1 MRPNLSNGMITNS
14 CSGIVRPAFSPNL
27 NQYDAPVTDW
37 RTGETWFTNVR
48 PPHPKIA
55 VIELSTKA
63 VKLLVNKNPDNTCHN
78 IFSFN
83 DFYRETAKTETG
95 MLLDFRNTMDE
106 SGFVERVLPTICQY
120 AHTAQR
126 QFQVD
131 MIYAIATAAYRTA
144 SNQKRILR
152 LIKAEAGLNVRI
164 LSKNEE
170 ANASLHAYIFSCSQR
185 EKLLASHHH
194 ILIDQG
200 GGSTEISLFNNK
212 ELVNSCSLET
222 GTTLLKT
229 LLFRKLSEELETG
242 INRISDIA
250 VLKTQKELASFDDGS
265 ESLENAFCIGLG
277 TAITHATGAPNNRT
291 QHEKVLTIAKLVA
304 KRETLLAE
312 LCQSFNTV
320 ADIKNTL
327 THENNYHKD
336 KIDRM
341 LVTCLGIP
349 VIISIMEHFK
359 IQQLT
364 VSGTSLFYGAFYE
377 QFFQLHSSNNSLH
390 N

>member
-1 MRPNLSNGMITNS
+1 MRTINFNS
-14 CSGIVRPAFSPNL
+14 LQPSKHYIMPTTSPNL
-27 NQYDAPVTDW
+27 NQYDVENTNPCDC
-37 RTGETWFTNVR
+37 ETWLTSKGKLF
-48 PPHPKIA
+48 PKCA

-78 IFSFN
+78 IFSFY
-83 DFYRETAKTETG
+83 DFYRETTKTETG

-131 MIYAIATAAYRTA
+131 MIYTIATAAYRTA

-229 LLFRKLSEELETG
+229 LLFRKLSYTRKALFEQQFFDFKFKLE
-242 INRISDIA
+242 IY
-250 VLKTQKELASFDDGS
+250 KF
-265 ESLENAFCIGLG
+265 SLEVESTSN
-277 TAITHATGAPNNRT
+277 
-291 QHEKVLTIAKLVA
+291 E
-304 KRETLLAE
+304 
-312 LCQSFNTV
+312 
-320 ADIKNTL
+320 
-327 THENNYHKD
+327 
-336 KIDRM
+336 
-341 LVTCLGIP
+341 
-349 VIISIMEHFK
+349 IIIILSK
-359 IQQLT
+359 
-364 VSGTSLFYGAFYE
+364 
-377 QFFQLHSSNNSLH
+377 
-390 N
+390 